1 MKKFKEWLFMG
12 LTAVLVFG
20 TSACSSSD
28 DEPATPTFPD
38 AVQTI
43 SCVAESEANFTFA
56 ANMEWKLSSNKAW
69 CTLASADMEG
79 QNISGKPGSQSV
91 KVKVSGEG
99 QSFDSAKASL
109 TLSMGGQSKV
119 VAEVLRAGKAY
130 ELKVYDADGKE
141 ISGLVIPSEG
151 TLEFSIEANFECGL
165 VSIPNWLEVNLTSDN
180 NITGKKNGIATVK
193 EAYVKN
199 PQAEATLTFSNEMGT
214 ASFPVSVAYAGMA
227 PKAIIVRSLDIESG
241 SMWGWNVSL
250 DGKTFSRVN
259 DLTSETDVVEEKM
272 SFNVIALNDAYKPV
286 FIEER
291 DGEYV
296 FDKVEWMHLEADGET
311 ATLTVDASDKKR
323 NGIVLVFPIAVYDI
337 IKDDLRGNIIEEG
350 EIKYEYEQ
358 RNLLVALTQKN
369 EAGTGFIVKNG
380 LSQSEYACEPETNE
394 EYLAYFAS
402 EYSVE
407 EVYTTTIPVSSP
419 IMIYPNLSIEEWDVS
434 SLDSFLIRWLG
445 GEQVTDE
452 EMGQRPEGAMDG
464 NDVQYMMIRTPK
476 DSTRSFFIVFK
487 GRDTLNKKILLINP
501 Q

>member
-1 MKKFKEWLFMG
+1 
-12 LTAVLVFG
+12 
-20 TSACSSSD
+20 
-28 DEPATPTFPD
+28 
-38 AVQTI
+38 
-43 SCVAESEANFTFA
+43 
-56 ANMEWKLSSNKAW
+56 
-69 CTLASADMEG
+69 
-79 QNISGKPGSQSV
+79 
-91 KVKVSGEG
+91 
-99 QSFDSAKASL
+99 
-109 TLSMGGQSKV
+109 
-119 VAEVLRAGKAY
+119 
-130 ELKVYDADGKE
+130 
-141 ISGLVIPSEG
+141 
-151 TLEFSIEANFECGL
+151 
-165 VSIPNWLEVNLTSDN
+165 
-180 NITGKKNGIATVK
+180 
-193 EAYVKN
+193 
-199 PQAEATLTFSNEMGT
+199 
-214 ASFPVSVAYAGMA
+214 
-227 PKAIIVRSLDIESG
+227 
-241 SMWGWNVSL
+241 MWGWNVSL
-250 DGKTFSRVN
+250 DGKTFSRMN
-259 DLTSETDVVEEKM
+259 DLTSNEDVIEGKM

-464 NDVQYMMIRTPK
+464 NDVQYMMIRIPK